1 MDNIVCK
8 VEALGGTISTTD
20 IPHLA
25 EYKRLL
31 RAKER
36 GDLIYHMREE
46 KSDFRKR
53 QMIWKHFRSESI
65 ILTRMSM

>member
-20 IPHLA
+20 IPHMA

-31 RAKER
+31 N
-36 GDLIYHMREE
+36 
-46 KSDFRKR
+46 
-53 QMIWKHFRSESI
+53 
-65 ILTRMSM
+65 

>member
-20 IPHLA
+20 IPHMA

-36 GDLIYHMREE
+36 GDLI
-46 KSDFRKR
+46 KLR
-53 QMIWKHFRSESI
+53 QGIYAVPEA
-65 ILTRMSM
+65 